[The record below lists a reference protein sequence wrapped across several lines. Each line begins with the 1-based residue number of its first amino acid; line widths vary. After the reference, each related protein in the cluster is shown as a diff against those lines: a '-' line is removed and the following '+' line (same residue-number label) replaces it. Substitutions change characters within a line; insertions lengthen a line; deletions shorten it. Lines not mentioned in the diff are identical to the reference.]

1 MSKPNRTRRQF
12 SDDFKR
18 RVVAEAGETRSSWS
32 QVARKYDLNT
42 NLLHRW
48 RRQFEAE
55 TVFLPVELEVNG
67 SPPPNLTVPAEEDQD
82 LPDIEG
88 AAPVLEVFLP
98 DGTQLCCDQGMEP
111 ALLSAALEAL
121 RKFG

>member
-1 MSKPNRTRRQF
+1 MSKQNRTRRQF

-18 RVVAEAGETRSSWS
+18 RVVAEAGETRASCS

-55 TVFLPVELEVNG
+55 TVFLPVELEMN
-67 SPPPNLTVPAEEDQD
+67 TCAPAETIIQD
-82 LPDIEG
+82 E
-88 AAPVLEVFLP
+88 AAADTGPVDEAPPILEVFLP
-98 DGTQLCCDQGMEP
+98 DGTQLCCEQGIEP
-111 ALLSAALEAL
+111 DLLSAALEAL